1 MERPSVLVW
10 KSPIFSLRF
19 SMIDEFL
26 QERAAL
32 YVSGALSPREREHFE
47 LLLEF
52 HDELRHFSKG
62 LAEAGVA
69 VLLAGLRPADFGP
82 SPGLKG
88 RVLEMIQDR
97 SQQVTSAGLVVCNLD
112 GLVQWINPAFIEM
125 CGYSLQELQGKRLG
139 PILQGEKTDRATAAR
154 MRRAVHEHRPCHETI
169 LNYSKNGEPYWVQI
183 AMTPILDGVGRP
195 HWLVAREHKLA
206 EPIPA

>member
-1 MERPSVLVW
+1 
-10 KSPIFSLRF
+10 
-19 SMIDEFL
+19 MIDEFL

-32 YVSGALSPREREHFE
+32 YVSGALSPQEREHFE
-47 LLLEF
+47 LVLEF
-52 HDELRHFSKG
+52 HDELRHFVNG

-69 VLLAGLRPADFGP
+69 VLLAGLRRADFGP
-82 SPGLKG
+82 SPGLKT
-88 RVLEMIQDR
+88 RVLGLIRER
-97 SQQVTSAGLVVCNLD
+97 SQQVTPAGLVVCNLD

-125 CGYSLQELQGKRLG
+125 CGYPLLELHGKRLG

-154 MRRAVHEHRPCHETI
+154 IRHAVHEHRPCQEKI

-183 AMTPILDGVGRP
+183 AMTPILDGAGQA

-206 EPIPA
+206 DAIPA